1 MKVQYKV
8 ATQVNGNAV
17 HAEARIYEVHVN
29 GEKWGW
35 VSGPDKGVRMARNG
49 WTALRIGAPT
59 WAGWHNNRAEAVLAA
74 L

>member
-1 MKVQYKV
+1 MKVQYK
-8 ATQVNGNAV
+8 TTTECNGHKV
-17 HAEARIYEVHVN
+17 HAAARMYEVHID
-29 GEKWGW
+29 GQMWGW

-49 WTALRIGAPT
+49 WTALRQGAPT